1 MVEHVF
7 SSAWQ
12 EAIEQMIQA
21 RSDYLEVFGAGA
33 LDYVILGEPIPE
45 KLTDLSDTTKKLR
58 NAIRTGVPLDN
69 TPPNRDMPEIIY

>member
-12 EAIEQMIQA
+12 EGIEQMIQA
-21 RSDYLEVFGAGA
+21 QSDYLEKFGAGA

-45 KLTDLSDTTKKLR
+45 KLTELSEATKKLR
-58 NAIRTGVPLDN
+58 DAIRTGVPLDN
-69 TPPNRDMPEIIY
+69 TPPNPDMPEIIY

>member
-12 EAIEQMIQA
+12 EGIEQMIQA
-21 RSDYLEVFGAGA
+21 QKDYREAFGEGA

-45 KLTDLSDTTKKLR
+45 KLTDLSDATKKLR
-58 NAIRTGVPLDN
+58 DSIRTGVPLKN
-69 TPPNRDMPEIIY
+69 TPPNPDMPEIIY